1 MAMVMDCAA
10 SASTETNRPATLTL
24 SAAEH
29 LTLAEARVIAETMA
43 RAADQGEPRFLV
55 KWGDVLERLA
65 EADELHLVRAP
76 SGAIAGFGGFH
87 CPQLLP
93 LPQGLVAR
101 YVCGILIHPNYQ
113 RHGVGGDLL
122 GIAGCGV
129 DVVVGHSQNPHVL
142 SAFRKRFL
150 TWPDADGAP
159 LTSAFATAL
168 RQYLES
174 IGRECHFDRVSGVVR
189 HMYAGPLYDG
199 AATRDFHPLT
209 SGGDGLLL
217 LGFTSQSAYAEAVDA
232 AGGNR

>member
-65 EADELHLVRAP
+65 EADELHLVRASVRCHRRVRRFSLP
-76 SGAIAGFGGFH
+76 PI
-87 CPQLLP
+87 LP

-129 DVVVGHSQNPHVL
+129 DVVVGHSQNPHV
-142 SAFRKRFL
+142 SRRFGNGSSPGPTPMGRRL
-150 TWPDADGAP
+150 RRRSLRHYASISNRLA
-159 LTSAFATAL
+159 ANAT
-168 RQYLES
+168 S
-174 IGRECHFDRVSGVVR
+174 IGFPESFAICMRD
-189 HMYAGPLYDG
+189 LYTTG
-199 AATRDFHPLT
+199 RRPDFHPLT